1 MGFYAPDSLVH
12 GAGTAGGSLP
22 RCCIDSTVNASEVEC
37 TVQDGGVRL
46 GLGYIKDV
54 TGAEM
59 RELVAERER
68 NGPFRSLGELAGRIG
83 AGRRAL
89 EQLAWSGACDQ
100 ITTGSVGERSA
111 TAHRSEIGQRRPT
124 DRRSASGPVEIG
136 QRPVALADLRSVG
149 ETGRRSAL
157 WQLGIAAPGL
167 GAGEDT
173 SSRCRWSCRR
183 LRACARSG
191 AGSG

>member
-1 MGFYAPDSLVH
+1 M
-12 GAGTAGGSLP
+12 
-22 RCCIDSTVNASEVEC
+22 
-37 TVQDGGVRL
+37 RL

-59 RELVAERER
+59 HELVAERER

-83 AGRRAL
+83 AGRRTL

-100 ITTGSVGERSA
+100 ITTGS
-111 TAHRSEIGQRRPT
+111 
-124 DRRSASGPVEIG
+124 
-136 QRPVALADLRSVG
+136 ALADLRSVG

-157 WQLGIAAPGL
+157 WQLGMAAPGL

-173 SSRCRWSCRR
+173 SWRCRWSCRR
-183 LRACARSG
+183 RRACARSG